1 MSAKKAIKIKIE
13 DEESKKNTGA
23 KKKKAVAKKI
33 SVKPKSKP
41 GTRKK
46 AEIKRRKAIGDTA
59 DKKSPAV
66 KKPSKIVKPKV
77 KIEVEEEKDLGA
89 IKDKLKSDL
98 ETEKEILAGKKTKG
112 GLSDISVAGIAHS
125 EKATKPEKAIS
136 EAPGKTIMKSDAV
149 KEAIAQSQ
157 LEERQEAEKD
167 FVGTKTKAN
176 RSLKMYKRIAGSFI
190 FLALLLVLV
199 ILYFYFVK
207 VTIVLIPNQE
217 RTSNN
222 MIFDIYDE
230 EVSGEISGANSI
242 KGIVRQVE
250 IENEANYQ
258 ASGSEI
264 IGKEAVG
271 KASVINNYNKNQPL
285 VATTRLITPD
295 NKLFRIKNT
304 VNVPAGGSIEVEI
317 YADEPSPDM
326 AIEPTKLTIPGLW
339 AGLQDKIYAQTN
351 EKIVYQE
358 KIKRHIEES
367 DIENSTRDLKQQLL
381 AKAKSEVNET
391 YKEYSQIL
399 YKIDENSISSE
410 IESEVGDEVDEFK
423 ATMQADVIVVAFNDK
438 AASDL
443 AKQKF
448 ISTLAD
454 NKELI
459 SFNEENIIYA
469 LNNYNF
475 EEGTATINAAFEGKV
490 SLKEDSNIVEIDK
503 ILGLKKDQLDTY
515 LMSLPEIAGFEVK
528 FYPNFYKKVP
538 KLVDRIK
545 IEIKK

>member
-13 DEESKKNTGA
+13 DEESKKKTNA
-23 KKKKAVAKKI
+23 KKKKVVVKKI
-33 SVKPKSKP
+33 SVKPKPGP

-46 AEIKRRKAIGDTA
+46 AVISKKKTIGDIA
-59 DKKSPAV
+59 DKKFSAV
-66 KKPSKIVKPKV
+66 KKPGKTVKPKV
-77 KIEVEEEKDLGA
+77 KIKIEEEKDLGA
-89 IKDKLKSDL
+89 IKDKLKNDL

-112 GLSDISVAGIAHS
+112 GLNDISVAGIAW
-125 EKATKPEKAIS
+125 PEKAVQPEKTIDG
-136 EAPGKTIMKSDAV
+136 AGGKTVMKSDAV
-149 KEAIAQSQ
+149 KEAIAESQ
-157 LEERQEAEKD
+157 FEEHREAEKE
-167 FVGTKTKAN
+167 FVGTKIKAN
-176 RSLKMYKRIAGSFI
+176 RSLKMYKRIAVSFI
-190 FLALLLVLV
+190 ALALLLVFI
-199 ILYFYFVK
+199 ILYFYLVK

-222 MIFDIYDE
+222 MIFDIYDKE
-230 EVSGEISGANSI
+230 ASREISGANSI
-242 KGIVRQVE
+242 TGIVRQVE
-250 IENEANYQ
+250 IENEENYQ

-271 KASVINNYNKNQPL
+271 KALIINNYNKNQPL
-285 VATTRLITPD
+285 VATTRLLTPD

-351 EKIVYQE
+351 KKIVYQE
-358 KIKRHIEES
+358 KIKRHIVES
-367 DIENSTRDLKQQLL
+367 DIENSIRDLKQQLL
-381 AKAKSEVNET
+381 TRAKSEVNET
-391 YKEYSQIL
+391 YREYSQIL
-399 YKIDENSISSE
+399 YKIDENSIASR
-410 IESEVGDEVDEFK
+410 IEGEVGDEVDEFT
-423 ATMQADVIVVAFNDK
+423 ATMQADVIVVAFNNK
-438 AASDL
+438 TASDL

-459 SFNEENIIYA
+459 SFNEDNIIYA

-490 SLKEDSNIVEIDK
+490 SLKEDSSIVEIDK
-503 ILGLKKDQLDTY
+503 ILGLKKDELDTY
-515 LMSLPEIAGFEVK
+515 LMSLPEIAGFEIK
-528 FYPNFYKKVP
+528 FYPSFYKKVP